1 MNEEWRKEMR
11 AKMEGYVEQPP
22 RVDWNEVER
31 AVAER
36 RKRGNRRN
44 TVALWSRRAA
54 AAAVAMLIVTATA
67 YFFVGD
73 KEAKT
78 GAEQGRTALTTARTD
93 GDNTAKDTTED
104 NRNTVTT
111 TRKQSGGLMAMAQKT
126 PHHTL
131 PAAETE
137 TVDEPDDT
145 QTYPAEE
152 TESRNIDPE
161 TSGKRTE
168 RQTSVTTS
176 RQDYPTLPARRRRS
190 GLAIGAY
197 LANATTSSS
206 TSGVNSAM
214 MLNAADP
221 IGKYDAVMSSDASNN
236 IIRTPANSK
245 TTVRHDQPIRIG
257 LSLRYNIDDRWSI
270 ETGLSYTYLHSE
282 ITHSTENTTQTGTQR
297 LHYVG
302 IPAGVSYSFW
312 RNKRLNLYAT
322 GNILAEKCVGGTV
335 TVSHIQLSAGASLGA
350 ELNIQRGLGVY
361 IEPGVSHYFDNN
373 SDVPTIYKDKP
384 TNVNLNIGLR
394 MNLK

>member
-22 RVDWNEVER
+22 LVDWNEVER

-36 RKRGNRRN
+36 RKRENRRY
-44 TVALWSRRAA
+44 TVALWSRRTA
-54 AAAVAMLIVTATA
+54 AAAVTMLILMATTH
-67 YFFVGD
+67 FFVGD

-93 GDNTAKDTTED
+93 SGNTARDTTKD
-104 NRNTVTT
+104 NRNTETT
-111 TRKQSGGLMAMAQKT
+111 TRKQSDGLTAMARNALH
-126 PHHTL
+126 PTL
-131 PAAETE
+131 SATETE
-137 TVDEPDDT
+137 TVKKPDDT

-152 TESRNIDPE
+152 TEKRNTDPE
-161 TSGKRTE
+161 TSGKQTE
-168 RQTSVTTS
+168 RHTSATTS
-176 RQDYPTLPARRRRS
+176 RQDCPTLPARRKRK
-190 GLAIGAY
+190 GLAIGTY

-206 TSGVNSAM
+206 TSGVNTAM
-214 MLNAADP
+214 MLNAAEP
-221 IGKYDAVMSSDASNN
+221 IGTYDAVMSSDASNN
-236 IIRTPANSK
+236 IIRTPANSR
-245 TTVRHDQPIRIG
+245 TTARHDQPIRIG

-302 IPAGVSYSFW
+302 IPAGVSYSLW

-335 TVSHIQLSAGASLGA
+335 TVSHVQLSAGASLGA
-350 ELNIQRGLGVY
+350 ELNIQRGLGIY

-373 SDVPTIYKDKP
+373 SNVPTIYKDKP